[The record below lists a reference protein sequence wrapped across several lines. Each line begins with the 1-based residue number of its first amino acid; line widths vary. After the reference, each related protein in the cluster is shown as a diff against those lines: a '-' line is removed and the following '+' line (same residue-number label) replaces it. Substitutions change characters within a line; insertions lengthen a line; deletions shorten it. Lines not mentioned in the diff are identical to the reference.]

1 MNTHGVRGRETGKKP
16 FRADQQQQALELRAC
31 ARGDY
36 LFVMNAYVYFPFLNL
51 VLCFPFIL

>member
-1 MNTHGVRGRETGKKP
+1 MGLEEERQEKKP

-36 LFVMNAYVYFPFLNL
+36 LFVMNAYVYFPF
-51 VLCFPFIL
+51 